1 MPGTEPPEISWVP
14 SITAGSMSFYQGSR
28 FPAWTG
34 NLFVTSLI
42 KGRIPGTGHLQRIVF
57 NEYGEV
63 RREELL
69 NFLNQRIR
77 YVTEGPDELIYFNR
91 SQRWSLAQPE
101 PG

>member
-1 MPGTEPPEISWVP
+1 
-14 SITAGSMSFYQGSR
+14 MSFYQGSR